1 MFIEICLGTTFSLYT
16 WTEPLKSIVRTLV
29 WEGAL
34 CARADLDLSGII
46 QAKVPCT

>member
-1 MFIEICLGTTFSLYT
+1 MFIEIRLGTTFSLYT